1 MVEVQRFTA
10 KEKIKREY
18 KLLDNS
24 VLKLSRLFCVYVHF
38 YTGETPGQGC
48 RASPGKEGW
57 KRGHRCKCCVSVCLW
72 LPRLYNTGLTV
83 YSVWLTLCAD
93 LEILILV
100 CVCPLM
106 TGNGPVC
113 HRGATWRKRHGVVS
127 FVCFSGLLDTVD

>member
-48 RASPGKEGW
+48 R
-57 KRGHRCKCCVSVCLW
+57 VS
-72 LPRLYNTGLTV
+72 
-83 YSVWLTLCAD
+83 S
-93 LEILILV
+93 
-100 CVCPLM
+100 
-106 TGNGPVC
+106 GNV
-113 HRGATWRKRHGVVS
+113 
-127 FVCFSGLLDTVD
+127 FLLDAVAKYTVTV

>member
-48 RASPGKEGW
+48 R
-57 KRGHRCKCCVSVCLW
+57 VS
-72 LPRLYNTGLTV
+72 
-83 YSVWLTLCAD
+83 S
-93 LEILILV
+93 
-100 CVCPLM
+100 
-106 TGNGPVC
+106 GNV
-113 HRGATWRKRHGVVS
+113 
-127 FVCFSGLLDTVD
+127 FLLDTVAKYTVTV

>member
-48 RASPGKEGW
+48 RAFPG
-57 KRGHRCKCCVSVCLW
+57 
-72 LPRLYNTGLTV
+72 N
-83 YSVWLTLCAD
+83 
-93 LEILILV
+93 I
-100 CVCPLM
+100 
-106 TGNGPVC
+106 
-113 HRGATWRKRHGVVS
+113 
-127 FVCFSGLLDTVD
+127 FLLDTVAKYTVTV

>member
-48 RASPGKEGW
+48 RASPGN
-57 KRGHRCKCCVSVCLW
+57 VFL
-72 LPRLYNTGLTV
+72 LNTVAKYTV
-83 YSVWLTLCAD
+83 
-93 LEILILV
+93 
-100 CVCPLM
+100 
-106 TGNGPVC
+106 
-113 HRGATWRKRHGVVS
+113 
-127 FVCFSGLLDTVD
+127 TV

>member
-48 RASPGKEGW
+48 RAS
-57 KRGHRCKCCVSVCLW
+57 S
-72 LPRLYNTGLTV
+72 
-83 YSVWLTLCAD
+83 
-93 LEILILV
+93 
-100 CVCPLM
+100 
-106 TGNGPVC
+106 GNV
-113 HRGATWRKRHGVVS
+113 
-127 FVCFSGLLDTVD
+127 FLLDTVAKYTVTV

>member
-48 RASPGKEGW
+48 RASPGNVFFLDIVAK
-57 KRGHRCKCCVSVCLW
+57 
-72 LPRLYNTGLTV
+72 YTV
-83 YSVWLTLCAD
+83 
-93 LEILILV
+93 
-100 CVCPLM
+100 
-106 TGNGPVC
+106 
-113 HRGATWRKRHGVVS
+113 
-127 FVCFSGLLDTVD
+127 TV

>member
-48 RASPGKEGW
+48 RAFPGN
-57 KRGHRCKCCVSVCLW
+57 V
-72 LPRLYNTGLTV
+72 
-83 YSVWLTLCAD
+83 
-93 LEILILV
+93 
-100 CVCPLM
+100 
-106 TGNGPVC
+106 
-113 HRGATWRKRHGVVS
+113 
-127 FVCFSGLLDTVD
+127 FLLDTVAKYTVTV

>member
-48 RASPGKEGW
+48 RASPGN
-57 KRGHRCKCCVSVCLW
+57 V
-72 LPRLYNTGLTV
+72 
-83 YSVWLTLCAD
+83 
-93 LEILILV
+93 
-100 CVCPLM
+100 
-106 TGNGPVC
+106 
-113 HRGATWRKRHGVVS
+113 
-127 FVCFSGLLDTVD
+127 FLLDTVAKYTVTV